1 MKKMKKMIW
10 ITPTRKQ
17 TKEIFHKIKN
27 YEEEIKS
34 LKEN

>member
-17 TKEIFHKIKN
+17 TKEILFL
-27 YEEEIKS
+27 Y
-34 LKEN
+34 